1 MKYLIILL
9 CLIFFIFNLFLG
21 VTAQQKRK
29 EFIENPINYV
39 TDKDFT
45 LDDKLFSF
53 ADMTLLRL
61 KKICFLK
68 EKNDTLISS
77 IMLCID
83 DIRTQNIPYDINII
97 IDYPNNKEGHYN
109 GAFDNIIFVYSD
121 NEFFVRFNVHEPYPY
136 KQFEGGKFD
145 LKIFEEDFIN
155 RKYIDYR
162 EISDQK

>member
-1 MKYLIILL
+1 MKYLIVIISLTWA
-9 CLIFFIFNLFLG
+9 CFAFSF
-21 VTAQQKRK
+21 VQQEGK

-83 DIRTQNIPYDINII
+83 DIRTENIPYDINII

-145 LKIFEEDFIN
+145 LKIFEDDFIN
-155 RKYIDYR
+155 HKYIDYR
-162 EISDQK
+162 EISDKK